1 MPGDVTLWPSLTGGE
16 TIDLLAR
23 MRGGIDE
30 GRRAELIERFDLDP
44 HKKARTYSKGNRQKV
59 SLISAFSS
67 RARLLLLDEPS
78 SGLDPLMENVFQQ
91 CVGEARDRGTTVLLS
106 SHILAETE
114 ALCERVTIIRA
125 GKTVE
130 SGSLESMRHLSRTS
144 IKAEMIGDPG
154 DLRRIKGVE
163 DVSIDGN
170 TLRAQVDSESL
181 GELIR
186 ALGDAGV
193 RSLVSQPPTLEELF
207 LRHYDTTDRGL
218 SMSTATLDR
227 PRHPAHPA
235 PRAGSN
241 FSGTLGMLRLYLR
254 RDRVSLPLWVLLL
267 SVPLASVYVGS
278 VLKVYPTETARAG
291 FAASIMASPAQ
302 RALYG
307 QVYND
312 SIGAVGIWKAGMF
325 HLLIAVAVILTV
337 IRHTRADEETG
348 RTELVDSTAV
358 GRYAEPQ
365 RGAAVV
371 VRGVDRHRRDRRG
384 GIAHHRHPA
393 GRVARLRGGAGH
405 APAWS
410 SPRSPRWPRSC
421 RRAPGSPAA
430 PRSPCWRTA
439 FTLRAVGDAGDGTL
453 SWLSP
458 LGWSLQV
465 RPYAGDRWWV
475 LLLHLVTTAA
485 LTLVAYRLLAGRD
498 VGAGLIAERAGPG
511 GAGPRLR
518 GVDGLTWRLDRGAL
532 LLWTVGLCLYGL
544 LMGSVVH
551 GIGDELGDSTIA
563 RDIVARMGG
572 TSALEEAFIAV
583 AFAMMGMVAGAFAI
597 SLTLRLHQEESGQRA
612 ETTLAGAVSRTHWL
626 ASHLAAALVGSAVAM
641 LASGVTGGLVYGI
654 AAGDVGGKLA
664 VVVGTAAVQLPAVW
678 LLAAVTVA
686 LFGLAPRFTPVAW
699 GVLVGFIA
707 VYLIGSLARFPQWVQ
722 DLEPFAHTPRVGA
735 DFTAAP
741 LLWLLAIDAA
751 LIILGAMAFRRRDL
765 RC

>member
-1 MPGDVTLWPSLTGGE
+1 
-16 TIDLLAR
+16 
-23 MRGGIDE
+23 
-30 GRRAELIERFDLDP
+30 
-44 HKKARTYSKGNRQKV
+44 
-59 SLISAFSS
+59 
-67 RARLLLLDEPS
+67 
-78 SGLDPLMENVFQQ
+78 
-91 CVGEARDRGTTVLLS
+91 
-106 SHILAETE
+106 
-114 ALCERVTIIRA
+114 
-125 GKTVE
+125 
-130 SGSLESMRHLSRTS
+130 
-144 IKAEMIGDPG
+144 
-154 DLRRIKGVE
+154 
-163 DVSIDGN
+163 
-170 TLRAQVDSESL
+170 
-181 GELIR
+181 
-186 ALGDAGV
+186 
-193 RSLVSQPPTLEELF
+193 
-207 LRHYDTTDRGL
+207 
-218 SMSTATLDR
+218 MSTATLDR

-307 QVYND
+307 QVYNH
-312 SIGAVGIWKAGMF
+312 SVGAVGIWKAGMF

-358 GRYAEPQ
+358 GRYAGLSAALLLSFGASIATGAI
-365 RGAAVV
+365 GAA
-371 VRGVDRHRRDRRG
+371 GLLTTDIPRG
-384 GIAHHRHPA
+384 GSLAFGAALACSGLVFTAVAAVAAQLSPSA
-393 GRVARLRGGAGH
+393 RVARGTAFAVLG
-405 APAWS
+405 
-410 SPRSPRWPRSC
+410 
-421 RRAPGSPAA
+421 
-430 PRSPCWRTA
+430 TA

-453 SWLSP
+453 SWFSP

-475 LLLHLVTTAA
+475 LLLHLATAA
-485 LTLVAYRLLAGRD
+485 VLTLVAYRLLAGRD
-498 VGAGLIAERAGPG
+498 VGAGLIAERPGPG
-511 GAGPRLR
+511 RAAPRLG

-532 LLWTVGLCLYGL
+532 VLWTVGLCLYGL

-551 GIGDELGDSTIA
+551 GIGDEIGGSSIV

-572 TSALEEAFIAV
+572 TSALEEAFMAV
-583 AFAMMGMVAGAFAI
+583 AYAMMGMVAAAFAI
-597 SLTLRLHQEESGQRA
+597 SLALRLHQEETGQRA

-626 ASHLAAALVGSAVAM
+626 ASHLVAALAGSAVAM
-641 LASGVTGGLVYGI
+641 LVSGLAGGLVYGI

-686 LFGLAPRFTPVAW
+686 VFGLAPRFTPVAW
-699 GVLVGFIA
+699 GVLVAFVAI
-707 VYLIGSLARFPQWVQ
+707 YLIGELARFPQWVQ

-735 DFTAAP
+735 DFTAVP

-751 LIILGAMAFRRRDL
+751 LIVLGAMAFRRRDL